1 MKLVLQR
8 VSSASVEVD
17 GKVVGEIGKGLL
29 VLLGVTHGDD
39 ESVIPW
45 LVNKTAEMR
54 IFEDDE
60 GKMNRSLTD
69 IGGEMLVVSQF
80 TLYARCKKGRR
91 PDFIEAAKPEKA
103 ERLYE
108 EFVRQVRA
116 MGVTVQTG
124 VFGAHMQVGL
134 VNDGP
139 VTIILE
145 RDTDT

>member
-45 LVNKTAEMR
+45 LVNKTVEMR

-91 PDFIEAAKPEKA
+91 PDFIDAAKPEKA

-116 MGVTVQTG
+116 MGITVQTG